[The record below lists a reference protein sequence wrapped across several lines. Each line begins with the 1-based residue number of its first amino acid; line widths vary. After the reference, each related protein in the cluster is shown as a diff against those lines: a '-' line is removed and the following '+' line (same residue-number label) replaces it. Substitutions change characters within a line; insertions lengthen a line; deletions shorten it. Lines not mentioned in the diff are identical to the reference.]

1 MFFGKIYI
9 RFCSDPVFHIRNKAL
24 AVVAVLGVFVG
35 GVPGNY

>member
-24 AVVAVLGVFVG
+24 AVAAVLGVFVG